1 MRPSFNGKSK
11 TASWEQSKEALE
23 KQRKATLE
31 RFLSKK
37 ASPPSTREAANAPS
51 DAENEAK
58 QIQPDNSKNVASK
71 PTVPVGIGFDLS
83 RSFDGAAV
91 KVSPSIEGL
100 SGQLLAIA
108 GGDVEFCLL
117 WPGTMRSLATA
128 HAVATISRWHQGDK
142 RGLRTLLYPARANV
156 FQDLNHVQLDRIA
169 VAKLAAVLYEDP
181 NRPNDRVTVSCPEKD
196 SFFTSLRS
204 VRSPEGIELLPT
216 IGEVL
221 PHFFSDQDFSGWRP
235 CDSDLLKNLKTRLGD
250 LNHTRALNSTSIPK
264 LAAPETAPDAFF
276 ALGWRTGA
284 EDIEKALKALKKV
297 GAPNA
302 IVIDLTRASRKA
314 NPKWVRSTVRFLEL
328 VFEVWKKDRPGVCVV
343 MDEPFVRNQLTQEL
357 EKRVAKG
364 VEEARLIS
372 NTSLRLKGVPCGAIR
387 DGFIPVGQS
396 EQLEPSPRNIK
407 VEFTDRHAS
416 ELIAQ
421 VEKLRSAVPDVK
433 AQELLSETSKYL
445 SRLASLPCSTRVL
458 VDWLNQTQI
467 PMAVRELYTWPTF
480 RSKLHVLLRAPDFL
494 EKVRLERIIK
504 KCDALWED
512 YEKGTPFAR
521 HLATLIEEHTR
532 GMEKCCVIFTK
543 PTTRRLAERYF
554 ETFDGYPEGAGYEV
568 LQDHVRMV
576 VSGSLET
583 ELGARGDETLIFAG
597 LDETSIRVLML
608 DQRVSPRAYLLLTK
622 RNAAFLKAN
631 LRAIDSLPA
640 FSSLST
646 RVRPLIA
653 QLPDF
658 TESDSKSAFTRDD
671 FVLPSFSFEQGL
683 SAAIADDDSR
693 DPNAWELILE
703 GAGSIRRS
711 PTARVYVYDPVYGFT
726 RTRGFRGVD
735 VSSLQEGQKL
745 FVMSGELRELTE
757 ASLKDAG
764 IDISHDKQ
772 FEVSIRKY
780 HERILRATL
789 EQFPTGTMTEHA
801 RELCNRMLALQPPPK
816 NLPAEGSIKG
826 WLNVGSLLGI
836 KFEQLTSHAP
846 RQVDHFKAFAQA
858 MGLNDMEAVY
868 YWKAVIQPL
877 RGTRR
882 ADGRRISD
890 AYTDLLLEP
899 ESAVV
904 HSRMKPEVVEY
915 LFARAEENVYTIEA
929 IKKPIA
935 EDQNA

>member
-11 TASWEQSKEALE
+11 TASWEQSKESLE
-23 KQRKATLE
+23 KQKKATLE
-31 RFLSKK
+31 RFLNKK
-37 ASPPSTREAANAPS
+37 PSQTPSREGLATPATVGQGEKPTL
-51 DAENEAK
+51 
-58 QIQPDNSKNVASK
+58 PDNLKNHASK
-71 PTVPVGIGFDLS
+71 PIVPVGIGFELS
-83 RSFDGAAV
+83 KSIDGSTI
-91 KVSPSIEGL
+91 KVSPSIEVL
-100 SGQLLAIA
+100 SGQLLAISP
-108 GGDVEFCLL
+108 GDVEFSLL
-117 WPGTMRSLATA
+117 WPGTLRSLAVA
-128 HAVATISRWHQGDK
+128 HAVASISRWHNGDK
-142 RGLRTLLYPARANV
+142 RGIRTLLYPARANV

-169 VAKLAAVLYEDP
+169 VAKLAAALYEDP
-181 NRPNDRVTVSCPEKD
+181 NKPNDKVTVSCPEKD

-204 VRSPEGIELLPT
+204 VRSPDGIELLPT

-221 PHFFSDQDFSGWRP
+221 PHFFSDQDFSSWKP

-276 ALGWRTGA
+276 ALGWRTAA
-284 EDIEKALKALKKV
+284 EDIEKALKAVKKV
-297 GAPNA
+297 GAPNS
-302 IVIDLTRASRKA
+302 IVLDLTRASRKA
-314 NPKWVRSTVRFLEL
+314 NPKWVRSAVRFLEL
-328 VFEVWKKDRPGVCVV
+328 VFEVWKKDRPGICVV

-372 NTSLRLKGVPCGAIR
+372 NTSLRLRGVPCGAIR
-387 DGFIPVGQS
+387 DGFIPVAQS

-421 VEKLRSAVPDVK
+421 VEKLRSAVPEVK

-458 VDWLNQTQI
+458 VDWLDKAQI
-467 PMAVRELYTWPTF
+467 PIAVRELYTWPTY
-480 RSKLHVLLRAPDFL
+480 RSKLHVLMRAPDFV
-494 EKVRLERIIK
+494 EKVRLERLIK
-504 KCDALWED
+504 KCDALWQG

-521 HLATLIEEHTR
+521 HLAMLIEEHTR
-532 GMEKCCVIFTK
+532 GMEKCCIVFTK
-543 PTTRRLAERYF
+543 PTTRLLAERYF
-554 ETFDGYPEGAGYEV
+554 ETFDGYPEGAGFEV
-568 LQDHVRMV
+568 LKDHVRMV
-576 VSGSLET
+576 VSGSLESEMGT
-583 ELGARGDETLIFAG
+583 RGDETLIFAG
-597 LDETSIRVLML
+597 LDETSVRVLML
-608 DQRVSPRAYLLLTK
+608 DQRVSQRAYLLLTK

-631 LRAIDSLPA
+631 LKAIDSLPA
-640 FSSLST
+640 FGALST

-658 TESDSKSAFTRDD
+658 TEFDSKSAFTRED

-683 SAAIADDDSR
+683 SAAIAEDDSK

-703 GAGSIRRS
+703 GAVSIRRS
-711 PTARVYVYDPVYGFT
+711 PNARVYVYDPVYGFT
-726 RTRGFRGVD
+726 RTRGFRGVE

-789 EQFPTGTMTEHA
+789 EQFPTGTMTEHG
-801 RELCNRMLALQPPPK
+801 RELRNRMLALQPPPK
-816 NLPAEGSIKG
+816 NLPAEGSIKS
-826 WLNVGSLLGI
+826 WLNVGSLLGV
-836 KFEQLTSHAP
+836 KFEDLTSHAP
-846 RQVDHFKAFAQA
+846 RQVDHFKAFAQV
-858 MGLNDMEAVY
+858 MGLNDMETIY

-929 IKKPIA
+929 IKMPIA
-935 EDQNA
+935 EDQNV